1 MGRPRTVNVNLPKG
15 IYLTKGTYY
24 FINHEK
30 KWVKLGNSLCEAMLE
45 YYKLLPEK
53 QKISTL
59 RDLFDRYMVE
69 ISPKKSAASYHSD
82 LTAMRQLR
90 PVMGD
95 MQPNDLTPQ
104 DVYKYIDY
112 RSRTAPVRVNR
123 EIALLS
129 HIYTKGIR
137 WGAATLNPCRDVERN
152 KEKART
158 RYITDNEL
166 SSFKTVL
173 PLWLQLYVELKYLTA
188 LRQSDLLTLRF
199 DMVTEHGLL
208 VQPNKTV
215 NSSKASILIEWSQEL
230 SNVIN
235 SLKLLSNR
243 HFEQQYLFVG
253 RAGKP
258 YTPGGFRSFWQ
269 KYMKKAI
276 NDKLIEKSFQERDIR
291 AKTASD
297 IGLLSDARLL
307 LAHESDKTTA
317 KFYTRLPKKVK
328 PLK

>member
-1 MGRPRTVNVNLPKG
+1 MGRPRTVNTNLPKG
-15 IYLTKGTYY
+15 VYLTKGTYY
-24 FINHEK
+24 FVDQQK
-30 KWVKLGNSLCEAMLE
+30 KWVKLGHTLCDAMVA

-53 QKISTL
+53 REISTL

-69 ISPKKSAASYHSD
+69 ISPKKSKASYESD

-95 MQPNDLTPQ
+95 MQPNELTPQ

-129 HIYTKGIR
+129 HIYTKAVR
-137 WGAATLNPCRDVERN
+137 WGAAASNPCRDVERN
-152 KEKART
+152 KEKPRT

-166 SSFKTVL
+166 SSFKTIL
-173 PLWLQLYVELKYLTA
+173 PLWLQLYVELKYLTG
-188 LRQSDLLTLRF
+188 LRQSDLLELQF
-199 DMVTEHGLL
+199 DMVTAEGLL
-208 VQPNKTV
+208 VTPSKTI
-215 NSSKASILIEWSQEL
+215 NSSKASILIEWTTAL

-235 SLKLLSNR
+235 SLKLLSNKHR
-243 HFEQQYLFVG
+243 EQTHLFVG

-258 YTPGGFRSFWQ
+258 YTRGGFRSFWQ
-269 KYMKKAI
+269 TYMKKAMEH
-276 NDKLIEKSFQERDIR
+276 KLFDESFQERDIR

-297 IGLLSDARLL
+297 IGVLSEARLL